1 MNASLTFEQGIYHL
15 SGVLDFQSVVALR
28 DQDIWSAGEPQI
40 DLANVSN
47 SNSAGIALLLEWLK
61 LAQQKGVQI
70 KYHNLPESLGVIAR
84 AYGVDQE
91 LPVTP

>member
-1 MNASLTFEQGIYHL
+1 MKASLTYDQGMYRL

-28 DQDIWSAGEPQI
+28 DQDIWSSGEPDI
-40 DLANVSN
+40 DLANVTH

-84 AYGVDQE
+84 AYGVDQA

>member
-1 MNASLTFEQGIYHL
+1 MNATLTYDQGMFCL

-28 DQDIWSAGEPQI
+28 DQDIWSSGDPQI
-40 DLANVSN
+40 DLANISH
-47 SNSAGIALLLEWLK
+47 SNSAGIALLLEWMK

-84 AYGVDQE
+84 AYGVDQD